1 MVFFRRGQ
9 PAIVRQ
15 INLLYCKKLSYGGLL
30 FLTDFKTVIRIKS
43 EEKHPDSQFQNNFIS
58 IKEVICAIILIA
70 IRHTTLI
77 MEERRKDTNMTVDRK
92 VSSIEASF
100 KMENMQFDTECRQ
113 RVRNVLT
120 KKVSVADAIA
130 ELNRKYDVSAKRRER
145 SRV

>member
-1 MVFFRRGQ
+1 M
-9 PAIVRQ
+9 
-15 INLLYCKKLSYGGLL
+15 K
-30 FLTDFKTVIRIKS
+30 
-43 EEKHPDSQFQNNFIS
+43 
-58 IKEVICAIILIA
+58 
-70 IRHTTLI
+70 
-77 MEERRKDTNMTVDRK
+77 ERRKDTNMTVDRK